1 MNSRLILRLSFAIMR
16 AVISKVEA
24 VMRIY
29 LAGPLFSEAERDW
42 LKKLQLEM
50 QNSGYEV
57 VWPYELFEQSEVDSW
72 GDEAAGK
79 IMEYCRDALADCDLV
94 VALLDGAQVD
104 DGTAWE
110 IGFARARGMP
120 VFGIRTDFRFGGETA
135 NGRVNAMIAGSCET
149 IAGNKKELLSCLKEK
164 APAKAVADQPQKCRP
179 YKSSP
184 MRS

>member
-1 MNSRLILRLSFAIMR
+1 MTAAKSGM
-16 AVISKVEA
+16 EA
-24 VMRIY
+24 GMRIY

-42 LKKLQLEM
+42 LKKLQLEL
-50 QNSGYEV
+50 QDAGYEV

-72 GDEAAGK
+72 GDKAAQK
-79 IMEYCRDALADCDLV
+79 IMEHCRDALVGCDLA

-110 IGFARARGMP
+110 IGFARAKGIP

-149 IAGNKKELLSCLKEK
+149 IAGNKKELFSSLREK
-164 APAKAVADQPQKCRP
+164 APVRGGNGKL
-179 YKSSP
+179 
-184 MRS
+184 